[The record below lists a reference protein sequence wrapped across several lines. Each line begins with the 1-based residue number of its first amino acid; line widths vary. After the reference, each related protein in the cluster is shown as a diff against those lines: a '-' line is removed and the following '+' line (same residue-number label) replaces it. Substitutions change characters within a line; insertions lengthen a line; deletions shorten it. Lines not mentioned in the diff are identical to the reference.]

1 MPDGTIKSARRVF
14 DILEL
19 FRERQCPLRL
29 KDVVDTLGMPTSS
42 AAALLKTMAQM
53 NYLSFESASRAYLPT
68 PRLSQLGGWVTP
80 ASYEDGPI
88 QVAVRRIGRKLGETI
103 LLGTITDIYVE
114 IVDILRAREPL
125 QYYTHIGSRVLLV
138 HSGLGW
144 PLLGEMSDAEIARIY
159 RRTVRQKK
167 LERGATSFDRLE
179 KEIEQ
184 VRRNGYCLSRG
195 MVTRGV
201 GVVGMIVPTPA
212 NHRRL
217 AIGIAGPQ
225 DRIEKNLTKIL
236 AAFRAENARLKD
248 FAGEGE

>member
-1 MPDGTIKSARRVF
+1 MPDGLTKSARRVF

-29 KDVVDTLGMPTSS
+29 KDVVDALDMPTSS

-68 PRLSQLGGWVTP
+68 LRLSQLGDWVTP
-80 ASYEDGPI
+80 ASYEGGAI
-88 QVAVRRIGRKLGETI
+88 QEAFRRIGRKLGETI
-103 LLGTITDIYVE
+103 LLGTLTDIYVE

-125 QYYTHIGSRVLLV
+125 QYVTHVGSRVLLV

-144 PLLGEMSDAEIARIY
+144 PLLSEMRDEEVARIY
-159 RRTVRQKK
+159 RRTVRQNKID
-167 LERGATSFDRLE
+167 RGTASLNRL
-179 KEIEQ
+179 KNGVEQ
-184 VRRNGYCLSRG
+184 VRRDGYCLSHG

-201 GVVGMIVPTPA
+201 GVVGMMVPTPA
-212 NHRRL
+212 GHRPL

-225 DRIEKNLTKIL
+225 ERIEKNLTKIL
-236 AAFRAENARLKD
+236 AAFRAENARLKK
-248 FAGEGE
+248 FAGEGD